1 MTMRDRTMNNN
12 RKRIG
17 FTLIEL
23 VVVILILGI
32 LAAMIVPRVIGRG
45 DDAKVAAAKS
55 DLSSLANLVDQFR
68 LDTGRYP
75 TTEEGLFALLDEP
88 ADVEGW
94 RGPYPRKPDI
104 PTDPWGFEYFYEY
117 PGVTD
122 DTFLLMSFGKDGEPD
137 GEGPNTDLIE
147 SE

>member
-1 MTMRDRTMNNN
+1 MNIN

-55 DLSSLANLVDQFR
+55 DLATLRSW
-68 LDTGRYP
+68 
-75 TTEEGLFALLDEP
+75 LDE
-88 ADVEGW
+88 AKTTS
-94 RGPYPRKPDI
+94 PRCR
-104 PTDPWGFEYFYEY
+104 
-117 PGVTD
+117 
-122 DTFLLMSFGKDGEPD
+122 
-137 GEGPNTDLIE
+137 
-147 SE
+147 